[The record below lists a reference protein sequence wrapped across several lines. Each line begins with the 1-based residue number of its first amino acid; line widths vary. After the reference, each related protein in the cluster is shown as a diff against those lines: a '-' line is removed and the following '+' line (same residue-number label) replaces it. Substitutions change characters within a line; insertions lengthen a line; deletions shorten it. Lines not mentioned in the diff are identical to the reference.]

1 MSPPICLT
9 FVLRFQAQVFI
20 FSMAQMQ
27 AHLTRHTTWTMRE
40 GDKSSHMFDFR
51 SKVSGSSFYF
61 FNGTNAGTSDKAH
74 NMDYE
79 GGA

>member
-40 GDKSSHMFDFR
+40 GDESSHIFDFHYL
-51 SKVSGSSFYF
+51 SKGRVVQQPSHG
-61 FNGTNAGTSDKAH
+61 
-74 NMDYE
+74 
-79 GGA
+79 